1 MDSDASGGTPD
12 LDLAVPVVT
21 DHDVLCRVDCLLD
34 PASRSRR
41 SLWLLFL
48 SGEGMQLPAVVPI
61 DDVPDRPEPL
71 LVGNLCGV
79 ISDVLDDV
87 APGGSAVVALT
98 RPGEE
103 TVSGDDRYWF
113 HALYDAARERGTPL
127 RMLCLATRSTVRQLT
142 LDDAL

>member
-1 MDSDASGGTPD
+1 MDSDASGGSPD
-12 LDLAVPVVT
+12 LDLAVPVIT
-21 DHDVLCRVDCLLD
+21 DTDVLRRVDCLLD
-34 PASRSRR
+34 HASRSRR

-48 SGEGMQLPAVVPI
+48 SGEGVQLPAVIPI
-61 DDVPDRPEPL
+61 DDVPDRPEPQ
-71 LVGNLCGV
+71 LVSNLCGV

-103 TVSGDDRYWF
+103 TVTADDRRWF
-113 HALYDAARERGTPL
+113 HALYDAASQRGTPV
-127 RMLCLATRSTVRQLT
+127 RMLCLATRFSVRQLT